1 MKPDLVTIA
10 RQIEKHIPTVKTV
23 CVPETCQIIAT
34 FSTRP
39 DIEIDLLTPW
49 HRLLVMRGAFD
60 ALDLTELIES
70 VKSIE
75 GA

>member
-1 MKPDLVTIA
+1 MKPTLEPIA
-10 RQIEKHIPTVKTV
+10 RQIGKHIPTVKTV
-23 CVPETCQIIAT
+23 CVPEACQIIAT

-60 ALDLTELIES
+60 APEPTELIES

>member
-1 MKPDLVTIA
+1 M
-10 RQIEKHIPTVKTV
+10 KTV

-34 FSTRP
+34 FSSRE

-49 HRLLVMRGAFD
+49 HRLLVKRGAFD
-60 ALDLTELIES
+60 ALALMELIES
-70 VKSIE
+70 VKNIE